1 MNIYKSLNQAIKYIE
16 DNIENKIEYKKVA
29 QILGM
34 NEYTAQTAF
43 YVLCNISISD
53 YIRKRRLSNA
63 GCDLFNTNQTVLD
76 TAIKYQ
82 YNSGVAFSRA
92 FEKFHG
98 IKPSEVK
105 QNPQGLKVYSRIE
118 FDENVKEKNTIEYSI
133 QEKEE
138 LILYGIGKNTNNENI
153 HIDAP
158 KLWEEKLKQYEEKY
172 GHFDYGMT
180 SYDDRFNC
188 EECKY
193 WVLYNKEIPEKE
205 FEKIVIPKGK
215 WIVIKINSQE
225 AKDIQEV
232 TNKFY
237 KEFVPSTNYTLKEIP
252 ELEYYH
258 DDITEFMIP
267 IVSD

>member
-1 MNIYKSLNQAIKYIE
+1 MNIYKLLNQAIKYIE
-16 DNIENKIEYKKVA
+16 DNIENKIEYSEIAK
-29 QILGM
+29 ILGM

-53 YIRKRRLSNA
+53 YIRKRRLTNA
-63 GCDLFNTNQTVLD
+63 GCDLYNTSQTVLD

-82 YNSGVAFSRA
+82 YNNATSFSRA

-118 FDENVKEKNTIEYSI
+118 FDENIKEKNTIE
-133 QEKEE
+133 
-138 LILYGIGKNTNNENI
+138 
-153 HIDAP
+153 
-158 KLWEEKLKQYEEKY
+158 
-172 GHFDYGMT
+172 
-180 SYDDRFNC
+180 
-188 EECKY
+188 Y

-205 FEKIVIPKGK
+205 FEKVIIPKGK

-225 AKDIQEV
+225 AEDIQEV

-237 KEFVPSTNYTLKEIP
+237 KEFVPSTNYTLKELP

-267 IVSD
+267 IVSE